1 MGYNGSAKI
10 VSSSFL
16 YSTLQSFYTKI
27 KGLLDNKADKTHEHS
42 ISELLYSSTIDLS
55 ASTYSQDTYYPVV
68 GGSLPYNGFNRIKV
82 AVQLNSGT
90 KPSWSTHERGFTC
103 NMDLLV
109 VANGWGITRAQTIAL
124 DYSYLWTDS
133 NPCGY
138 QQLNCASLPVLWLR
152 GGGKYFVWHDYDT
165 EWSIKTSEFTSNDD
179 KVSPTKTNPGM
190 QFIYSNVYA
199 HLKGNADTATNADT
213 LDGYH
218 ASSFVKLGYG
228 ATTDW
233 DTLVEG
239 GMYRI
244 DDISGQTSCH
254 GEMASYGQLLVI
266 RGIGD
271 TICQLFC
278 NYANNKI
285 FSRTANGVG
294 GTQVNWTSWKRIN
307 DGGNAETAT
316 TATTSSFSQN
326 LNSTGFGNGTLTY
339 VQTSGDFYDNT
350 GWCHYIIANH
360 GNGETY
366 YNHTIALP
374 FWDVP
379 MYQRQEGNTSSRR
392 GWQKFYTTEN
402 ITSGTSALTPGSS
415 TLKSGHIY
423 LQYE

>member
-1 MGYNGSAKI
+1 MAYNGDSKKI

-16 YSTLQSFYTKI
+16 YTTLQSFYTKI
-27 KGLLDNKADKTHEHS
+27 KGLLDNKADKDHSHEFNATDADKLDGYHAS
-42 ISELLYSSTIDLS
+42 DLVLLQHFIAGKLSSKAVYYSNTVGKDCDEIEDFL
-55 ASTYSQDTYYPVV
+55 ALAGGADGLHYPAANTYYYILTFKYSDTAKKQIAF
-68 GGSLPYNGFNRIKV
+68 GYK
-82 AVQLNSGT
+82 GT
-90 KPSWSTHERGFTC
+90 ASDNIVFRTC
-103 NMDLLV
+103 NDGTWS
-109 VANGWGITRAQTIAL
+109 NWKGI
-124 DYSYLWTDS
+124 
-133 NPCGY
+133 
-138 QQLNCASLPVLWLR
+138 
-152 GGGKYFVWHDYDT
+152 
-165 EWSIKTSEFTSNDD
+165 
-179 KVSPTKTNPGM
+179 
-190 QFIYSNVYA
+190 
-199 HLKGNADTATNADT
+199 NADT
-213 LDGYH
+213 LDGLH
-218 ASSFVKLGYG
+218 ASNFVKLGYG
-228 ATTDW
+228 ATTNW
-233 DTLVEG
+233 DTLVDG
-239 GMYRI
+239 GMYRM
-244 DDISGQTSCH
+244 DDISGQTSRH
-254 GEMASYGQLLVI
+254 NEMASYGQLLVI
-266 RGIGD
+266 RGTGD
-271 TICQLFC
+271 TICQIFC

-294 GTQVNWTSWKRIN
+294 GTQVNWTSWKKIN

-350 GWCHYIIANH
+350 GWCHYLIANH

-402 ITSGTSALTPGSS
+402 ITHGTSALTPGSS